1 MKRIIAILL
10 ALCLALSAA
19 ACSTEK
25 PLPTAEPTP
34 TMEDS
39 YKPVS
44 FLNHGVRITVASMPQ
59 KVVTAGPNCTEVF
72 CALGLGDKVVG
83 KSMENHSNGALARYK
98 DAVDAIPTLSV
109 GYPTAQQIIDSGC
122 EFLYA
127 SSWIFNDKLSVTE
140 LEKAGITVY
149 VSEASDFDSLF
160 AELRDIG
167 KVFLSGRTEQV
178 ISEQNTQLEAVKNAL
193 GEITEPKTV
202 FVLDSFIGDKLF
214 TAGSGNIETA
224 CIETAGGV
232 NIFAELEKP
241 WDTVE
246 KSELIALNPEY
257 IVIHDYSGSEYDAKV
272 TALKADPEL
281 NTLDAVQN
289 ERFICLSLEDIM
301 PGMRSVPTVQ
311 TLAKAL
317 YAEKFN

>member
-72 CALGLGDKVVG
+72 CALGLGDKVIG

-167 KVFLSGRTEQV
+167 KVFLSDRTEQV
-178 ISEQNTQLEAVKNAL
+178 ISEQNTQLEAVKNTL

-224 CIETAGGV
+224 CIATAGGV

-241 WDTVE
+241 WDAVE
-246 KSELIALNPEY
+246 KSELIALNPEF

-289 ERFICLSLEDIM
+289 ERFIRLSLEDVM

>member
-10 ALCLALSAA
+10 ALCLALSTA

-72 CALGLGDKVVG
+72 CALGLGDKVIG
-83 KSMENHSNGALARYK
+83 KSMENHSNGALERYK

-167 KVFLSGRTEQV
+167 KIFLSDRTEQI

-241 WDTVE
+241 WDAVE

-289 ERFICLSLEDIM
+289 ERFIRLSLEDVM

>member
-44 FLNHGVRITVASMPQ
+44 FLNHGVRITVASMPE

-72 CALGLGDKVVG
+72 CALGLGDKVIG

-232 NIFAELEKP
+232 NIFSGLEKP
-241 WDTVE
+241 WDAVE
-246 KSELIALNPEY
+246 KSELIALNPEF

-289 ERFICLSLEDIM
+289 ERFIRLSLEDVM

>member
-19 ACSTEK
+19 ACSTEM

-34 TMEDS
+34 TTEDS

-72 CALGLGDKVVG
+72 CALGLGDKVIG

-241 WDTVE
+241 WDAVE
-246 KSELIALNPEY
+246 KSELIALNPEF

-289 ERFICLSLEDIM
+289 ERFIRLSLEDVM

-317 YAEKFN
+317 HAEKFN

>member
-72 CALGLGDKVVG
+72 CALGLGDKVIG

-232 NIFAELEKP
+232 NIFSGLEKP
-241 WDTVE
+241 WDAVE
-246 KSELIALNPEY
+246 KSELIALNPEF

-289 ERFICLSLEDIM
+289 ERFIRLSLEDVM

-311 TLAKAL
+311 ALAKAL
-317 YAEKFN
+317 YSEKFN

>member
-44 FLNHGVRITVASMPQ
+44 FLNHGVRITVASMPE

-72 CALGLGDKVVG
+72 CALGLGDKVIG

-241 WDTVE
+241 WDAVE

-289 ERFICLSLEDIM
+289 ERFIRLSLEDIM

>member
-72 CALGLGDKVVG
+72 CALGLGDKVIG

-149 VSEASDFDSLF
+149 VSEASDFASLF

-241 WDTVE
+241 WDAVE

-289 ERFICLSLEDIM
+289 ERFIRLSLEDIM
-301 PGMRSVPTVQ
+301 PGMRSVPAVQ

>member
-72 CALGLGDKVVG
+72 CALGLGDKVIG

-202 FVLDSFIGDKLF
+202 FVLDSLIGDKLF

-232 NIFAELEKP
+232 NIFSGLEKP
-241 WDTVE
+241 WDAVE
-246 KSELIALNPEY
+246 KSELIALNPEF

-289 ERFICLSLEDIM
+289 ERFIRLSLEDVM

>member
-10 ALCLALSAA
+10 ALCLALSTA

-25 PLPTAEPTP
+25 PMPTAEPTP

-44 FLNHGVRITVASMPQ
+44 FLNHGVRITVASMPE

-72 CALGLGDKVVG
+72 CALGLGDKVIG

-241 WDTVE
+241 WDAVE
-246 KSELIALNPEY
+246 KSELIALNPEF

-289 ERFICLSLEDIM
+289 ERFIRLSLEDIM

>member
-59 KVVTAGPNCTEVF
+59 MVVTAGPNCTEVF
-72 CALGLGDKVVG
+72 CALGLGDKVIG

-167 KVFLSGRTEQV
+167 KLFLSDRTEQV

-232 NIFAELEKP
+232 NIFAGLEKP
-241 WDTVE
+241 WDAVE
-246 KSELIALNPEY
+246 KSELIALNPEF

-289 ERFICLSLEDIM
+289 ERFIRLSLEDIM

>member
-44 FLNHGVRITVASMPQ
+44 FLNHGVRITVASMPE

-72 CALGLGDKVVG
+72 CALGLGDKVIG

-214 TAGSGNIETA
+214 TAGNGNIETA

-241 WDTVE
+241 WDAVE

-289 ERFICLSLEDIM
+289 ERFIRLSLEDIM

>member
-72 CALGLGDKVVG
+72 CALGLGDKVIG

-167 KVFLSGRTEQV
+167 KVFLSDRTEQV

-224 CIETAGGV
+224 CIETAGGM

-241 WDTVE
+241 WDAVE
-246 KSELIALNPEY
+246 KSELIALNPEF

-289 ERFICLSLEDIM
+289 ERFIRLSLEDVM

>member
-19 ACSTEK
+19 ACSTEM

-34 TMEDS
+34 TTEDS

-72 CALGLGDKVVG
+72 CALGLGDKVIG

-241 WDTVE
+241 WDAVE
-246 KSELIALNPEY
+246 KSELIALNPEF

-289 ERFICLSLEDIM
+289 ERFIRLSLEDVM

>member
-44 FLNHGVRITVASMPQ
+44 FLNHGVRITIASMPQ

-72 CALGLGDKVVG
+72 CALGLGDKVIG
-83 KSMENHSNGALARYK
+83 KSMENHSNGALERYK

-109 GYPTAQQIIDSGC
+109 GYPTAKQIIDSGC

-140 LEKAGITVY
+140 LEKSGITVY

-167 KVFLSGRTEQV
+167 KVFLSDRTEQV

-232 NIFAELEKP
+232 NIFSGLEKP
-241 WDTVE
+241 WDAVE
-246 KSELIALNPEY
+246 KSELIALNPEF

-289 ERFICLSLEDIM
+289 ERFIRLSLEDIM

>member
-241 WDTVE
+241 WDAVE

-289 ERFICLSLEDIM
+289 ERFIRLSLEDIM